1 MAGMALVQTAEKKV
15 ARQVAAGWGAAGR
28 GQLLH
33 ALIDY
38 GTIWDFILRAK
49 EALEELSG

>member
-1 MAGMALVQTAEKKV
+1 MAGMALVQRAEKKV
-15 ARQVAAGWGAAGR
+15 ARHVSGGWRAAGR
-28 GQLLH
+28 GYLLH

-49 EALEELSG
+49 EALQELSG